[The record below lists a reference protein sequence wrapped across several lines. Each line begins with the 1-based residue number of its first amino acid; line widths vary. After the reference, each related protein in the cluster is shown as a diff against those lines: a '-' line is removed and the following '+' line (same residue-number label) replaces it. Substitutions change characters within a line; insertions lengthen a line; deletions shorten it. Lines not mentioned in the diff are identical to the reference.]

1 MPEKLTIRNCKFA
14 YKCSA
19 KWNNLQETEDES
31 IRFCDECQKEV
42 FFCDS
47 DDTLISLVKLNR
59 CIAILKPNSKEYLL
73 GDIEYK

>member
-19 KWNNLQETEDES
+19 KWENLQETEDES

>member
-14 YKCSA
+14 YKCTA
-19 KWNNLQETEDES
+19 KWDNLQETEDES

-47 DDTLISLVKLNR
+47 DDTLVSLVKLNR